1 MKQLTEADFN
11 LVNEALEM
19 NRVMGRDEHG
29 NYTKDCTPKKIIE
42 ALAILASLK
51 DQEPLV
57 STAVSNDLRVTEDMV
72 QGLKEANTLLDD
84 ITTKILDREE
94 RLHYLQNQNGITAKG
109 D

>member
-1 MKQLTEADFN
+1 MKRLTEADFN
-11 LVNEALEM
+11 LVNGALEM

-29 NYTKDCTPKKIIE
+29 NYTRDCTPKKIIE

-57 STAVSNDLRVTEDMV
+57 STAVSNDLRVTEDIV
-72 QGLKEANTLLDD
+72 QGLKEAKANL
-84 ITTKILDREE
+84 
-94 RLHYLQNQNGITAKG
+94 G